1 MRLILFGPPGAGKG
15 TQAAAISEH
24 FSLVHIAT
32 GDIFRDNVKNQT
44 DLGQR
49 AQQYMDQGELV
60 PDEIVI
66 AMIEERISHDDASS
80 GFLLDGFPRTVPQAK
95 ALDDILAAGGH
106 AIDGVIRLLVSDNE
120 LLARLLRRAEDQGR
134 SDDTAEVI
142 ENRLAVYRDETE
154 PLVEFYRGRD
164 LLHEVDGEGDISEV
178 RERVRNAVRE
188 VERST

>member
-15 TQAAAISEH
+15 TQATAISDT

-32 GDIFRDNVKNQT
+32 GDIFRDNVRNKT

-49 AQQYMDQGELV
+49 AQQFMDRGELV

-66 AMIEERISHDDASS
+66 AMIEDRITQDDASS

-95 ALDDILAAGGH
+95 ALDHILAAGGH
-106 AIDGVIRLLVSDNE
+106 GIDGVIRLLVSDDE
-120 LLARLLRRAEDQGR
+120 LLSRLLGRAAEQGR
-134 SDDTAEVI
+134 SDDTQEVI
-142 ENRLAVYRDETE
+142 ENRLAVYRGETE
-154 PLVEFYRGRD
+154 PLVEFYRERG
-164 LLHEVDGEGDISEV
+164 LLHEVNGEGDISEV
-178 RERVRNAVRE
+178 RERVVNAVRE

>member
-24 FSLVHIAT
+24 FSLMHIAT

-44 DLGQR
+44 ELGQR
-49 AQQYMDQGELV
+49 AQQYMDRGELV

-66 AMIEERISHDDASS
+66 AMVEERISQDDASS
-80 GFLLDGFPRTVPQAK
+80 GFLLDGFPRTVRQAK
-95 ALDDILAAGGH
+95 ALDDILAVEDH
-106 AIDGVIRLLVSDNE
+106 AIDGVIRLLVSDSE
-120 LLARLLRRAEDQGR
+120 LVTRLLRRAEDQGR
-134 SDDTAEVI
+134 SDDTEEVI
-142 ENRLAVYRDETE
+142 ENRLAVYQDETE
-154 PLVEFYRGRD
+154 PLVEFYRERG
-164 LLHEVDGEGDISEV
+164 LLYEVDGEGEISEV

>member
-15 TQAAAISEH
+15 TQATAISER

-32 GDIFRDNVKNQT
+32 GDIFRDNVKTKT

-49 AQQYMDQGELV
+49 AQQFMDRGELV

-66 AMIEERISHDDASS
+66 AMIEDRISQDDTSD

-95 ALDDILAAGGH
+95 ALDDILATAGH
-106 AIDGVIRLLVSDNE
+106 AIDGVIRLQVSDDE
-120 LLARLLRRAEDQGR
+120 LASRLLGRAQEQGR
-134 SDDTAEVI
+134 SDDTQEVI

-154 PLVEFYRGRD
+154 PLVAFYRERGV
-164 LLHEVDGEGDISEV
+164 LHEVDGEGDIAEV
-178 RERVRNAVRE
+178 RERVLDAVRA
-188 VERST
+188 VEQST